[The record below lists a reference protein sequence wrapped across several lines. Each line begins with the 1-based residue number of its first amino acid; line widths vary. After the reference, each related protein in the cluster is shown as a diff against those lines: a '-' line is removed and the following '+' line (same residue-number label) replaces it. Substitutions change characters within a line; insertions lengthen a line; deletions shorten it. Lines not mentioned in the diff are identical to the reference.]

1 MVFDMQTAQMSEH
14 HTQRRADDLTSSL
27 IDIGILY
34 HRTLGEKIAR
44 AYFEELN
51 IPHAIVCR
59 VMSAAKQ
66 RRRTLTDFW
75 TAE

>member
-1 MVFDMQTAQMSEH
+1 MQTTQMSEH
-14 HTQRRADDLTSSL
+14 HSQRRADDLTSSL

-44 AYFEELN
+44 AYFDELN

-59 VMSAAKQ
+59 VLSAACQ

-75 TAE
+75 TTE